1 MMNKEKGK
9 WKTNKYIVA
18 VLAIFCALL
27 WGSAYPTVKL
37 GYKFFGMNES
47 SSYDKMLFAG
57 IRFLLAGMAIIIV
70 MSLLNKRLLYPKKA
84 RSIPKILLLGLAYTG
99 IQYLFFYIGL
109 SNTAGAKSAILQGTA
124 TFFTV
129 ILSAVFYKND
139 RLTIRKIT
147 GCILGFA
154 GVIIINLNTEFGGL
168 DMSLQGEG
176 FIVLA
181 SLFFG
186 IGSIIS
192 KWILNEE
199 DSFTIAGYQLLS
211 GGLFLIIAGWLGGGH
226 IPVVSIEGILM
237 MVYLV
242 FLSSVVYSL
251 WTMLLSY
258 NRVSSVSIYYSF
270 VPIFGVLLSGLLL
283 SEKVL
288 NWRSLFALLLVCSAI
303 YIVNSAKNDDLKNT
317 Y

>member
-1 MMNKEKGK
+1 MMNKEEGK
-9 WKTNKYIVA
+9 WITNKYIVA

-37 GYKFFGMNES
+37 GYGFFGMNES

-70 MSLLNKRLLYPKKA
+70 MSLINKRLLYPKKVS
-84 RSIPKILLLGLAYTG
+84 SIPKILLLGLTYTG

-109 SNTAGAKSAILQGTA
+109 SNTAGSKSAILQGTA

-139 RLTIRKIT
+139 KLTIRKIV
-147 GCILGFA
+147 GCILGLA
-154 GVIIINLNTEFGGL
+154 GVIIINLRVEFGGF

-176 FIVLA
+176 FVVLA

-186 IGSIIS
+186 VGSVIS

-199 DSFTIAGYQLLS
+199 DSSTIAGYQLFF
-211 GGLFLIIAGWLGGGH
+211 GGLFLIIAGRLGGGH
-226 IPVVSIEGILM
+226 IPVVTVEGILM
-237 MVYLV
+237 MAYLV
-242 FLSSVVYSL
+242 FLSSTVYSV

-288 NWRSLFALLLVCSAI
+288 NWRSLVALLLVCSAI
-303 YIVNSAKNDDLKNT
+303 YIVNSAKNDD
-317 Y
+317 